1 MDAMAG
7 MEMSAP
13 SPQEHN
19 HGHGMFFCDGEPVMT
34 EGGSWIGH
42 FMPGVVFLLWGAHW
56 MQGIYRKYFD
66 SRRPKGPEYRAQTV
80 HGLGRVP
87 AYVESWCKAF
97 LPMIAISLE
106 LYFAHKGGWRTMV
119 CPAGTPRAGHF
130 YGPHMGNWQHASMY
144 PPFILA
150 GLVDLVGY
158 EVELP
163 VGTQQVF
170 LFMAFVCETLLMALH
185 KKHTPLDTAV
195 HSVLMY
201 TMAVTALFVLLE
213 LVQPR
218 NFLISCGRVFGML
231 LQSAWFFAATHI
243 MFDNAPFWDEAEG
256 ADMGPAMFVPV
267 VFVALI
273 VAVLAAMMLVFL
285 GFNTYYKIRDAQGAQ
300 AAYER
305 AGLLDD
311 EPHHHHHRHTAAAA
325 TGHCGAGTVSGAAP
339 VIVAVPL
346 STFAS
351 TAAASSHGGANLHH
365 THAHGT
371 SCQV

>member
-1 MDAMAG
+1 MDATDSMAG
-7 MEMSAP
+7 MDMAP
-13 SPQEHN
+13 QQEHN
-19 HGHGMFFCDGEPVMT
+19 HGHGMYFCDGEPVMT

-80 HGLGRVP
+80 HGLARVP

-163 VGTQQVF
+163 YGTQQVF

-213 LVQPR
+213 LAQPR
-218 NFLISCGRVFGML
+218 NFLISCGRVFGTL

-243 MFDNAPFWDEAEG
+243 MFDHAPFWDEEEG
-256 ADMGPAMFVPV
+256 EDMGPAMFVPV

-285 GFNTYYKIRDAQGAQ
+285 GFNTYYKIRDAQGA
-300 AAYER
+300 AYER
-305 AGLLDD
+305 AGLLEDD
-311 EPHHHHHRHTAAAA
+311 PRHAHSHTHSHSHA
-325 TGHCGAGTVSGAAP
+325 HCGAGAGAGAGAAVASP
-339 VIVAVPL
+339 GAAVPL

-351 TAAASSHGGANLHH
+351 HSSAAAH
-365 THAHGT
+365 THTHGT

>member
-1 MDAMAG
+1 MEDTDSMAG
-7 MEMSAP
+7 MGMA
-13 SPQEHN
+13 QEHN
-19 HGHGMFFCDGEPVMT
+19 HGHGMYFCDGEPVMT

-42 FMPGVVFLLWGAHW
+42 FMPGVVFLLWGVHW
-56 MQGIYRKYFD
+56 MQGIFRKYFD

-87 AYVESWCKAF
+87 AYVESCCKAF

-163 VGTQQVF
+163 YGTQQ
-170 LFMAFVCETLLMALH
+170 
-185 KKHTPLDTAV
+185 DTAV

-213 LVQPR
+213 LAQPR
-218 NFLISCGRVFGML
+218 NFLISCGRVFGTL

-243 MFDNAPFWDEAEG
+243 MFDHVPFWDEAEG

-273 VAVLAAMMLVFL
+273 VLVLAAMVLAFL
-285 GFNTYYKIRDAQGAQ
+285 GFNTFYKIRDARG

-305 AGLLDD
+305 AGLLED
-311 EPHHHHHRHTAAAA
+311 EPPRHSAHSNTYTAQAA
-325 TGHCGAGTVSGAAP
+325 HCGAGVSATAVSAGG
-339 VIVAVPL
+339 AVPL

-351 TAAASSHGGANLHH
+351 HTAGAA
-365 THAHGT
+365 HAHGT
-371 SCQV
+371 SCQPPVVGPWQNMAGGPFF